1 MPWPAIC
8 LVEATPDMP
17 FDTDFRGDPTRR
29 AFINARLIDPSQ
41 SLDETGGIV
50 IADGRIVACGPSV
63 TARSAGSGT
72 QAMDCKGKLLFP
84 GLLDMRTFTGEPGNE
99 YRETLATAS
108 EAAAAGG
115 VTTMVVMPN
124 TDPVID
130 DVAIVDFILR
140 RARDTAVVRVAPM
153 AAITTGL
160 EGTAI
165 TEIGML
171 QDAGALAITD
181 GNKAVA
187 NAQLLRRA
195 LAYANDFGMLV
206 VQHVEEPSLATGVM
220 NEGEIATR
228 LGLPGTPSVAE
239 VIMLERDLRLVE
251 LTGARYHAAQISCA
265 TSLELIREAK
275 KRGLPVSCG
284 VSINHLVL
292 NENDI
297 GAYRTFFKMSPPLRS
312 EDDRR
317 AMIEGLGDGSIDV
330 IVSSHDP
337 QSADTKRLP
346 FAEAE
351 FGAIGLETMFSA
363 ALSLYH
369 AGDISLDRLISA
381 LSTRPAQLLDLEGGR
396 LAPGAP
402 ADFVIADQ
410 DKSWT
415 VEDNLLRSR
424 AKNSPFEHR
433 TLEGRVLETVV
444 AGRTVYAYDQG

>member
-1 MPWPAIC
+1 MPS
-8 LVEATPDMP
+8 
-17 FDTDFRGDPTRR
+17 DTGIKGDVARR
-29 AFINARLIDPSQ
+29 AYVNARLVDPAENM
-41 SLDETGGIV
+41 DTTGGIV
-50 IADGRIVACGPSV
+50 IADGRIVARGPKV
-63 TARSAGSGT
+63 TAKSAGNGT
-72 QAMDCKGKLLFP
+72 PVTDCKGKLLFP

-115 VTTMVVMPN
+115 VTTMIVMPN
-124 TDPVID
+124 TDPVVD

-153 AAITTGL
+153 AAITKGL
-160 EGTAI
+160 KGEAM

-171 QDAGALAITD
+171 QEAGAVAVTD

-195 LAYANDFGMLV
+195 LSYANDFGLLV
-206 VQHVEEPSLATGVM
+206 VQHVEEASLTTGVM
-220 NEGEIATR
+220 NEGEVATR
-228 LGLPGTPSVAE
+228 LGLPGTPPAAE
-239 VIMLERDLRLVE
+239 VIMLERDIRLVE

-265 TSLELIREAK
+265 ASLDLIRTAK
-275 KRGLPVSCG
+275 QRGLPVSCG
-284 VSINHLVL
+284 VSVNHLVL

-312 EDDRR
+312 EDDRK
-317 AMIEGLGDGSIDV
+317 AMITGLADASIDV

-363 ALSLYH
+363 ALSLHH
-369 AGDISLDRLISA
+369 AGEVSLPRLMSA
-381 LSTRPAQLLDLEGGR
+381 MSTKPAELLGLEAGR

-402 ADFVIADQ
+402 ADFAIADP

-415 VEDNLLRSR
+415 VEDAKLRSR

-444 AGRTVYAYDQG
+444 AGRTVYAYD